1 MKHRPNELKRT
12 ALGIFENRGW
22 LNVPAWAT
30 LAAYYPIRSAYTVL
44 KRFHRWRL
52 LERRLDGRGL
62 LLYRI
67 SDRGRARLAWLRNS
81 RKKSQ

>member
-1 MKHRPNELKRT
+1 MKHGRNELKLK

-30 LAAYYPIRSAYTVL
+30 LAGYYPIRSAYTVL
-44 KRFHRWRL
+44 KRFHRWHL
-52 LERRLDGRGL
+52 LECRLDARGL

-67 SDRGRARLAWLRNS
+67 SDRGRARLAWLRNG
-81 RKKSQ
+81 REISQ